1 MAYTILNTDGS
12 VLLLLADGRID
23 QSTTSLS
30 LIGKNTN
37 SFGQYVNENFIQ
49 LLANSANTSGNPPR
63 NPLKGQL
70 WYDTTI
76 RKMKVYDNGFKT
88 VGGVTVS
95 ATYPIEL
102 STGDLWFDSV
112 NMQLKILNGAS
123 LYTVG
128 PAYPKSA
135 GDNGLIIPGTSVKEL
150 VSELPQQVTV
160 LKNYGNSVGIVSHKE
175 FQPSIADN
183 ASYFTTS
190 TVGTIQ
196 QRVVNGLTIN
206 GDINYTGKMTQKH
219 LSLFIDV
226 DILANTIEGI
236 GSDISIWDNVGAQ
249 NNAIRT
255 ILTHMY
261 PPATDDEWKSYVG
274 YQADSDHYPPPAAQP
289 SATFYESG
297 VPRGA
302 QGADIHW
309 PSGTVCKVLVRYSQG
324 GTNATSGGKDGNA
337 GQGYQIRRFA
347 ISDVGAWY
355 AVSIEELSL

>member
-135 GDNGLIIPGTSVKEL
+135 GDNGLIIPGTSIKEQ
-150 VSELPQQVTV
+150 VSDLPQQVTV
-160 LKNYGNSVGIVSHKE
+160 LKNYGNSLGVVSHKE
-175 FQPSIADN
+175 FIPSAEDN
-183 ASYFTTS
+183 VAYFSTS
-190 TVGTIQ
+190 TVR
-196 QRVVNGLTIN
+196 QRVVSGLTIN
-206 GDINYTGKMTQKH
+206 GDLNYTGKMPQKH

-261 PPATDDEWKSYVG
+261 PPATDNQWKSYNG
-274 YQADSDHYPPPAAQP
+274 YLADNTHYPPSG
-289 SATFYESG
+289 SAETFYESG
-297 VPRGA
+297 VP
-302 QGADIHW
+302 QGATTDIHY

-324 GTNATSGGKDGNA
+324 GTNANSGGKDGNA

-347 ISDVGAWY
+347 VSDVGAWY